1 MNIYI
6 RIELL
11 ARELQGRLLLA
22 LVAAERGHTVLLGR
36 FNHDRLTGDGRKALP
51 PGIFHDKSLGVAETK
66 RALHRALVASGFVI
80 TAQDEEHGLAE
91 DTFDPMAGRFDADA
105 MSRTARLFAWGR
117 FDGEAIRR
125 LLPEHQA
132 RIIET
137 GSPRVDFWR
146 PELRSVARVGTTA
159 PTDSPV
165 ILYAASGGEQLFDG
179 MPSSWE
185 TLAGAGRDPHEGLE
199 ATRVVAESLVFTAN
213 ARLAIESLALALPD
227 VTVVVRPHPA
237 GKPGAWETLLQ
248 GSPSNVRVVTDNRV
262 STWIERGAAVITNGS
277 TVSFEVAVSGRP
289 GISYTPEGFD
299 YAPAANRVLR
309 NASTVEDL
317 VALVRCALDSPDQW
331 NAGEAHDV
339 AVEKELSSRFA
350 ALTGR
355 LAADRMVD
363 AWEEFA
369 GSLPRSSEN
378 LHQSLRRGRVG
389 RGTDFRR
396 AWQGVAA
403 RTRRMA
409 AAPVPSMPIDEERA
423 FFRAKFPPIDLAEVD
438 VIHRSLTETL
448 GRFGD
453 VRVQPVHDRLLHV
466 ARSS

>member
-22 LVAAERGHTVLLGR
+22 LVAAERGHTVLLGK
-36 FNHDRLTGDGRKALP
+36 FNHDLLKGQGRTALP
-51 PGIFHDKSLGVAETK
+51 PGIFHDKSLGVADTK
-66 RALHRALVASGFVI
+66 RALHRALDASGFVI

-91 DTFDPMAGRFDADA
+91 DTFDPMAARFDADA
-105 MSRTARLFAWGR
+105 MSRTARLFAWGP
-117 FDGEAIRR
+117 FDGQAIRS
-125 LLPEHQA
+125 LLPEH
-132 RIIET
+132 RDRVIEA

-146 PELRSVARVGTTA
+146 PDLRSVTSVGTEV

-185 TLAGAGRDPHEGLE
+185 TLTGAGRDPHEGL
-199 ATRVVAESLVFTAN
+199 AAARRVARSLVFTAN
-213 ARLAIESLALALPD
+213 ARLAIESLALALPN

-248 GSPSNVRVVTDNRV
+248 KSPRNVHVVTDNRV
-262 STWIERGAAVITNGS
+262 SPWIERSAAVITNGS
-277 TVSFEVAVSGRP
+277 TVSFEVALSGRP

-309 NASTVEDL
+309 NASTVAEL
-317 VALVRCALDSPDQW
+317 VALVRCALDAPDRW
-331 NAGEAHDV
+331 TAGDAHDA

-355 LAADRMVD
+355 LAADRIVD
-363 AWEEFA
+363 AWEEFD
-369 GSLPRSSEN
+369 GSLPRSSAD
-378 LHQSLRRGRVG
+378 LHRSLDLNQIRPRAIAS
-389 RGTDFRR
+389 R
-396 AWQGVAA
+396 AWQGVVVRAGRKTA
-403 RTRRMA
+403 SSGSGMPMDPRR
-409 AAPVPSMPIDEERA
+409 S

-438 VIHRSLTETL
+438 AIHRALVETL
-448 GRFGD
+448 GRFGE
-453 VRVQPVHDRLLHV
+453 VRIRPIHDRLLHI
-466 ARSS
+466 ARPS